1 MSNEVMVSD
10 KPINMKI
17 WQSVCKTDS
26 EYTKKVNQR
35 GGYTAIDATYQ
46 QMKATELFG
55 SYGLGWGLREIAYD
69 FTLFEATKMVLC
81 HAVFFYKLD
90 GVEAS
95 FPISNAISAMLG
107 AAKPDEDFCKKL
119 ETNTISKALSRLG
132 FSADV
137 FLGLFDDQEYIAQLK
152 TEEAIA
158 KAEDKDAEIA
168 AKKKEVNDYVLR
180 QIETIKNAVS
190 VNEVKGI
197 AKTVTLH
204 LNRQK
209 LIPSITT
216 NCESGIAAI
225 ARESEAKLKELA
237 Q

>member
-10 KPINMKI
+10 KPLNMKI
-17 WQSVCKTDS
+17 WDSVCKTDS

-55 SYGLGWGLREIAYD
+55 SYGLGWGLREINYD

-81 HAVFFYKLD
+81 HAVFFYKID

-95 FPISNAISAMLG
+95 FPISNAISAIMG
-107 AAKPDEDFCKKL
+107 AAKADEDFCKKL

-137 FLGLFDDQEYIAQLK
+137 FLGLFDDQDYINQIK

-168 AKKKEVNDYVLR
+168 AKRAETNDYILR
-180 QIETIKNAVS
+180 HIETIKAGVS
-190 VNEVKGI
+190 ANEVKGI
-197 AKTVTLH
+197 AKSATLH
-204 LNRQK
+204 LNRQR
-209 LIPSITT
+209 SIKSISDI
-216 NCESGIAAI
+216 CDRGIAAI
-225 ARESEAKLKELA
+225 ARDAESKLKEFA

>member
-1 MSNEVMVSD
+1 MSNELMVSD